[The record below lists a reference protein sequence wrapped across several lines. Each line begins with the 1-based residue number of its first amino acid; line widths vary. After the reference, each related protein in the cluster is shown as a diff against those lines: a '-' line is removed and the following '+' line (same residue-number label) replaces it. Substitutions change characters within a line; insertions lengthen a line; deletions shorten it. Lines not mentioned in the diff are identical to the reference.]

1 MKGLP
6 PTCENKMVL
15 SSLQKKIEMNKNYL
29 SNKIDNEASKDFN
42 KKEKSSST
50 LKSGQYPRVKSD
62 SFDSQNPYNDK
73 EELRLTQNL
82 NNFRLSQLDA

>member
-15 SSLQKKIEMNKNYL
+15 SSLQKKIETSKNHL
-29 SNKIDNEASKDFN
+29 SKKIDKDVSKDIIE
-42 KKEKSSST
+42 KEKSSST
-50 LKSGQYPRVKSD
+50 LRSGKYPRVKSD
-62 SFDSQNPYNDK
+62 SFDSQNPYTDK

-82 NNFRLSQLDA
+82 NKFRLSQLDV